1 MARAKYQELMNLI
14 ANAPISANAK
24 DHFADV
30 LMGAVDLMDDRREGV
45 QLLHVHR
52 DGEEARKRVER
63 LFIRAIWRGRL
74 IEVIESEGATPQ
86 NLNVFTRLLHGIRQL
101 EAFYPELA

>member
-14 ANAPISANAK
+14 ANAPITPNAK

-30 LMGAVDLMDDRREGV
+30 LMGAADLMDDRKEGV
-45 QLLHVHR
+45 QLLHYHR
-52 DGEEARKRVER
+52 SGEEARKRVER
-63 LFIRAIWRGRL
+63 LYIRAIWRGRL

-86 NLNVFTRLLHGIRQL
+86 NLNVFTRLLHGMRQL